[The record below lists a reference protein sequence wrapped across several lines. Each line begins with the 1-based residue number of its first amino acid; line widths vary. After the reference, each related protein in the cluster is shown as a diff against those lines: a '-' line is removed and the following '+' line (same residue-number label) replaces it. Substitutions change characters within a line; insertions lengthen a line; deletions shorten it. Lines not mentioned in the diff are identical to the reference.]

1 MMDTY
6 QVEYWTKNGSRVGL
20 QVAAYC
26 SQDVINYIEKMPEY
40 DQLASFPEKI
50 NTN

>member
-6 QVEYWTKNGSRVGL
+6 HVEYWTKNGSRMGL

-40 DQLASFPEKI
+40 YQLANFPEKI